1 MIYFKHMSNMRHD
14 IKIKRLISK
23 YGIEGYGLYNLILES
38 IVEGISTDSPL
49 PDLQETCED
58 LAEFYNGNT
67 AKIDEIVRFMISQ
80 GLFEVE
86 ELTGKI
92 LCMKIYKFLEQSQT
106 RSKAIRELIGKY
118 KTATNVCDKSDRIE
132 ENRIEENREE
142 YKREEC
148 AHVVRFVRPSLED
161 ISAYCQER
169 KNRVD
174 PQAWLDHYESNGWK
188 VGKNAMKD
196 WRAAVRTWE
205 RGDFGKPST
214 SSPSYSSTISL
225 KPVTMT
231 PEEREMYARTY
242 QRGDK

>member
-1 MIYFKHMSNMRHD
+1 MRHD

-132 ENRIEENREE
+132 EYRKYVLKVRKRIEGDINKVEKVFQTYFEDRQFTDYFRKSVKMFLEVMDL
-142 YKREEC
+142 YKVMDAMDMACLRKDE
-148 AHVVRFVRPSLED
+148 S
-161 ISAYCQER
+161 QEALKYFCGICWNII
-169 KNRVD
+169 KNRSS
-174 PQAWLDHYESNGWK
+174 YNG
-188 VGKNAMKD
+188 
-196 WRAAVRTWE
+196 
-205 RGDFGKPST
+205 
-214 SSPSYSSTISL
+214 
-225 KPVTMT
+225 
-231 PEEREMYARTY
+231 
-242 QRGDK
+242 